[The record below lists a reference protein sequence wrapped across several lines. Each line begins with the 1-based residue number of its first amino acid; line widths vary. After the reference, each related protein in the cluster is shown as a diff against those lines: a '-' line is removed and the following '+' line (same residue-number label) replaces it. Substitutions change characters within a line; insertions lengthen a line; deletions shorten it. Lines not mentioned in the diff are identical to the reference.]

1 MAVASVSLAAMFAAP
16 LAAQQ
21 SATPQPAAANGA
33 AETPEAVE
41 VRQKYIQIQSRLES
55 AQREALTKENVKE
68 RQARHDKAVR
78 SAMIEDNAQV
88 GELLEAQDGLVAE
101 LSKSKELS
109 LPAEDRSDAFNAKF
123 ATYQQQRAQIQA
135 AAQKVSQ
142 QPEVAAS
149 LQKFQQELNTEVA
162 KIEPDFEQ
170 LIQQRNELAAQYQQL
185 VQSSR

>member
-16 LAAQQ
+16 LVAQQ
-21 SATPQPAAANGA
+21 SATPQLAAANGA

-68 RQARHDKAVR
+68 LQARHDKAVR

-109 LPAEDRSDAFNAKF
+109 LPAEERSDEFNAKF
-123 ATYQQQRAQIQA
+123 ATYQQQRAQIQT